1 MITIIRAVGAAAMAN
16 PIIIVIAAIIAA
28 LYLLWRNW
36 DTVSHYIEQAIQLYR
51 TRRCGDEL
59 DQFCWDGAMNGISET
74 ASSIWESI
82 KDTFRS
88 GVNWV
93 IDQVNGLIASVNGL
107 SIDIPSLTGGAP
119 TMWDLI
125 SQASATLKAA
135 SRTSWRLC
143 RHQ

>member
-1 MITIIRAVGAAAMAN
+1 
-16 PIIIVIAAIIAA
+16 
-28 LYLLWRNW
+28 
-36 DTVSHYIEQAIQLYR
+36 
-51 TRRCGDEL
+51 
-59 DQFCWDGAMNGISET
+59 MNGISET

-119 TMWDLI
+119 THVGFDIPSI
-125 SQASATLKAA
+125 SHFESGVENFRGGFAVINEDRRGELVHLPNGSTVVPHDESLRQAMNAGQRRHHHPHRYHERPQRADIDA
-135 SRTSWRLC
+135 VAERLVEKI
-143 RHQ
+143 RLYG